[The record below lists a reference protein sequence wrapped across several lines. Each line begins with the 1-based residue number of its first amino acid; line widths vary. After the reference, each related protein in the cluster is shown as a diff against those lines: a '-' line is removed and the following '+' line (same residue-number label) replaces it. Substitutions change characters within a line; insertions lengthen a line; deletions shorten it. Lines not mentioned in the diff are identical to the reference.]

1 MRKLLSLLALTVC
14 MGANAQ
20 TKYSFDMSAMT
31 ESDLTITNASYVK
44 NKIWADAATTDE
56 ETGEV
61 TPTEMTLKV
70 KDYPITFTYA
80 NTSTKSKDIFSNV
93 FTKKYLQANGGK
105 TNILFTGLTVGNIIE
120 VEYSSKNENIEDIA
134 GAEGALTNL
143 EADPENTPAPE
154 GKGIVKNKFTATA
167 TSASIN
173 EIPNGYLLY
182 SITIYPANYD
192 PYANALEV
200 TSKTVVPLTQE
211 NINAQKYLE
220 VSFEKWSSETT
231 YMGYTGTFYNMSNTD
246 RQLSVLV
253 KGAKKFEMYYSSGED
268 GRSFTITSGKNDPAT
283 ITSVK
288 GIQSSG
294 VFNCD
299 ENGTTVKFTGDGSGS
314 IYPIAIVLYYNEPTV
329 TLEIPSCGMATL
341 VSDKALDLSI
351 LDNGL
356 TAYAVKGYNDDKTAL
371 KVEKITKPVAAGTG
385 LLFQGAS
392 GTYELTLAPEEG
404 TVFEEIEGNKLRGE
418 ALKTVDM
425 DGKAAFIM
433 SKDDGL
439 FYACSGGTLPI
450 GKCYVS
456 LDPAEMNSTAAAKGI
471 SFEIDDAP
479 IQTGINE
486 VEAVKNDGTIYNLNG
501 MRLGNAVQKGV
512 YIINGKK
519 VLK

>member
-14 MGANAQ
+14 LGANAQ
-20 TKYSFDMSAMT
+20 TKYSFDMSAMS
-31 ESDLTITNASYVK
+31 ESDLTITNGSYAK
-44 NKIWADAATTDE
+44 NTITADAATTADDG
-56 ETGEV
+56 ETV
-61 TPTEMTLKV
+61 IPTEMTLKV
-70 KDYPITFTYA
+70 KDYPITFTYT
-80 NTSTKSKDIFSNV
+80 NTNTNGKGIFTNVCKD
-93 FTKKYLQANGGK
+93 KKYLQANGSK

-120 VEYSSKNENIEDIA
+120 VEYSSKNSDPEDIA
-134 GAEGALTNL
+134 EGGLTGL

-167 TSASIN
+167 AYASIN

-192 PYANALEV
+192 PFADALKV
-200 TSKTVVPLTQE
+200 SSKTVVPLTQE

-220 VSFEKWSSETT
+220 VSTDNWSSETT
-231 YMGYTGTFYNMSNTD
+231 YMEYTGMFYNMSKTD
-246 RQLSVLV
+246 RQISVLV
-253 KGAKKFEMYYSSGED
+253 QGAKKFEMYYSSGED
-268 GRSFTITSGKNDPAT
+268 GRSFTITSGKNNPAT

-299 ENGTTVKFTGDGSGS
+299 ENGTTIKFAGDGSGS
-314 IYPIAIVLYYNEPTV
+314 IYPIAIVFYYNEPTV

-371 KVEKITKPVAAGTG
+371 KVEKIAKPVAAGTG

-404 TVFEEIEGNKLRGE
+404 TVFEEIEGNKLRGD

-501 MRLGNAVQKGV
+501 MRLGNAAQKGV